1 VDYGGLNARIGR
13 AVREL
18 RFERGLD
25 SAAELADAA
34 GLSKSIVAR
43 IEKGEGNPS
52 VETLWRI
59 SKALD
64 VPMGVLLAEDAQ
76 PRTRVI
82 AARSGAAV
90 AASRSAM
97 HGWAIHAEGRAH
109 RSELHEIEW
118 PAGAEQRAD
127 AHAPGTEEVVF
138 CISGTITVGP
148 LGEEAEL
155 GPGDALWFVADGP
168 HRYAAGKR
176 GARALNLLL
185 YLSPAG
191 AG

>member
-1 VDYGGLNARIGR
+1 M
-13 AVREL
+13 VREL
-18 RFERGLD
+18 RFERGWY
-25 SAAELADAA
+25 SAAELAEVA
-34 GLSKSIVAR
+34 GLSKSIVAK

-59 SKALD
+59 AKALD

-118 PAGAEQRAD
+118 PAGADQQAD
-127 AHAPGTEEVVF
+127 PHPPGTEEIVF
-138 CISGTITVGP
+138 CISGALTVGP

-155 GPGDALWFVADGP
+155 GAGDALWFVADGP
-168 HRYAAGKR
+168 HRYAAGKGR
-176 GARALNLLL
+176 ARALNLLL
-185 YLSPAG
+185 YVSPAS